1 MADNTDANRE
11 AEQVKPKTEAD
22 LTTSAL
28 AGAQPAGPANEERA
42 NEERSF
48 APSAQDAQARRDE
61 APAPLF
67 SGDESAQLRKQWD
80 AIQSDFV
87 DEPRRAVEKAD
98 NLVAQAM
105 KRLAEMFA
113 EERARL
119 ETQWNRGENVET
131 EDLRIALQ
139 RYRSFFSRLLSV

>member
-1 MADNTDANRE
+1 MADNSDATRD
-11 AEQVKPKTEAD
+11 AEPVKPKMDDE

-28 AGAQPAGPANEERA
+28 AGARPAPSSNEA
-42 NEERSF
+42 RSF
-48 APSAQDAQARRDE
+48 APSAQEPEARRED

-67 SGDESAQLRKQWD
+67 SGDETTQLRKQWE
-80 AIQSDFV
+80 AVQSDFV

-98 NLVAQAM
+98 SLVAQAM

-113 EERARL
+113 DERARL
-119 ETQWNRGENVET
+119 EGQWNRGENVET